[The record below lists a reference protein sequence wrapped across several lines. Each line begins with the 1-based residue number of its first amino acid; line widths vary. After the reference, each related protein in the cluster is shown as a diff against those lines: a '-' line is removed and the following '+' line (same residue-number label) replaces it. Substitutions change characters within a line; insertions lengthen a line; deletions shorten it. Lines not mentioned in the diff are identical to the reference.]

1 MTWIVGP
8 SVAQEK
14 KNVLLAWTGQTSE
27 FMSHGWTQESFVL
40 GLLWLMPMCRSIHCS
55 EISKVAWRF

>member
-14 KNVLLAWTGQTSE
+14 KTVLLVWTGQTSE
-27 FMSHGWTQESFVL
+27 LMFHG
-40 GLLWLMPMCRSIHCS
+40 
-55 EISKVAWRF
+55 